1 MRQCVV
7 LTSVFV
13 AKLPQVSAEVTNFG
27 LHPPDNPDYAAKAGQ
42 PAQNGHR
49 QIERVSQ
56 FQCHAASMTQA
67 QGLAPT

>member
-49 QIERVSQ
+49 QIE
-56 FQCHAASMTQA
+56 
-67 QGLAPT
+67 